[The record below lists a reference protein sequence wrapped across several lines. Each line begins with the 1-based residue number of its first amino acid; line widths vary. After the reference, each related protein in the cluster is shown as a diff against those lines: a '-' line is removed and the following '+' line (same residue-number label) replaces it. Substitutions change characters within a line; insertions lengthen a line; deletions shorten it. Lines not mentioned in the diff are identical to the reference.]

1 MKSSSILSRKIERK
15 AVNLMS
21 NSIVSK
27 KSYGVDVASYQS
39 TTVNYTGA
47 KFALV
52 KLTQGTDYLNPKA
65 TAQIK
70 SAKANGLLV
79 GGYFYANHS
88 NSVSRA
94 RSEAKYAVA
103 KAKALGIP
111 EGSYLADDWE
121 QGSGNSVNGSASAN
135 TDAILAAMQVIKE
148 AGYKPLIYSGAY
160 NLRNRL
166 SISRIVKSFGTCLWV
181 ASYKVSGRQDYAD
194 FNYFPSMDGVA
205 IWQFT
210 DNYRGLGV
218 DGNIC
223 LIDLKIGSGSS
234 QPKPAKKTTES
245 LSLHPVVKWNVGA
258 VAVVSNAKGAYV
270 YTSSKLDK
278 RESDKLKPLGSMWQV
293 FDLENG
299 AVKVGKNQYFDG
311 RAVYVKT
318 NPIAYNDAKHGVAK
332 IVMPH
337 THALDAPKADA
348 GKVYGLELNSE
359 VEIQGRVGRFLK
371 IKELHKG
378 KQVYVTGNRAYIVL

>member
-1 MKSSSILSRKIERK
+1 
-15 AVNLMS
+15 MS
-21 NSIVSK
+21 NSIVLK

-39 TTVNYTGA
+39 TNVSYTGA
-47 KFALV
+47 KFAII

-65 TAQIK
+65 DQQIK

-79 GGYFYANHS
+79 GGYFYANHG
-88 NSVSRA
+88 NSVSKA

-111 EGSYLADDWE
+111 KGSYLADDFE
-121 QGSGNSVNGSASAN
+121 QGSGNSVNGGVQAN
-135 TDAILAAMQVIKE
+135 TDAIMAALQVIKDG
-148 AGYKPLIYSGAY
+148 GYQPLIYSGAFV
-160 NLRNRL
+160 LRNHM
-166 SISRIVKSFGTCLWV
+166 SITRIIKSFGTCLWV

-210 DNYRGLGV
+210 DNYKGYNV

-223 LIDLKIGSGSS
+223 LIDLKISS
-234 QPKPAKKTTES
+234 NSSKPKPAKKTTES
-245 LSLHPVVKWNVGA
+245 LSQHPVVKWNIGA

-278 RESDKLKPLGSMWQV
+278 RESDKLKPCGSMWAV
-293 FDLENG
+293 LGFENG
-299 AVKVGKNQYFDG
+299 AVKVGRDQYFDG
-311 RAVYVKT
+311 RAVYVKA
-318 NPIAYNDAKHGVAK
+318 NPIAYNDSKHAVAK

-348 GKVYGLELNSE
+348 NKVYPLKLGSK
-359 VEIQGRVGRFLK
+359 VEIQGRVGRFLR
-371 IKELHKG
+371 IKEEYHG
-378 KQVYVTGNRAYIVL
+378 KTVYVTGNRAYIVL

>member
-1 MKSSSILSRKIERK
+1 
-15 AVNLMS
+15 MS
-21 NSIVSK
+21 NSTVSK

-39 TTVNYTGA
+39 TSVSYTGA
-47 KFALV
+47 KFAII

-65 TAQIK
+65 DQQIK
-70 SAKANGLLV
+70 SAKAHGLLG
-79 GGYFYANHS
+79 GGYFYANHG
-88 NSVSRA
+88 NSVSKA
-94 RSEAKYAVA
+94 RSEAKYAVT

-111 EGSYLADDWE
+111 EGSYLADDFE
-121 QGSGNSVNGSASAN
+121 QGSGNSVNGGVQAN
-135 TDAILAAMQVIKE
+135 TDAILAAMQEIKS
-148 AGYKPLIYSGAY
+148 AGYQPLIYSGAFV
-160 NLRNRL
+160 LRNHM
-166 SISRIVKSFGTCLWV
+166 SITRIVKSFGTCLWV

-210 DNYRGLGV
+210 DNYKGYNV
-218 DGNIC
+218 DGNIAVV
-223 LIDLKIGSGSS
+223 DLKTSSGNS
-234 QPKPAKKTTES
+234 QSKSTKTAVES
-245 LSLHPVVKWNVGA
+245 LSQHPVCKWNVGA

-278 RESDKLKPLGSMWQV
+278 RESDKLKPCGSIWQV
-293 FDLENG
+293 FGLENG

-311 RAVYVKT
+311 RAVYVKA
-318 NPIAYNDAKHGVAK
+318 NPIAYNDQKHAVAK

-348 GKVYGLELNSE
+348 KKVYGLALNSK
-359 VEIQGRVGRFLK
+359 VEIQGRVGHFLK

>member
-1 MKSSSILSRKIERK
+1 
-15 AVNLMS
+15 MS

-27 KSYGVDVASYQS
+27 KSYGVDVASYQPTS
-39 TTVNYTGA
+39 VNYTGA
-47 KFALV
+47 KFAIV

-65 TAQIK
+65 SAQIK
-70 SAKANGLLV
+70 SAKAHGLLV

-88 NSVSRA
+88 NSVSKA

-111 EGSYLADDWE
+111 EGSYLADDFE
-121 QGSGNSVNGSASAN
+121 QGSGNNVNGSATAN
-135 TDAILAAMQVIKE
+135 TDAIIAAMQVIKE
-148 AGYKPLIYSGAY
+148 AGYKPLVYSGAY
-160 NLRNRL
+160 VLRNRM
-166 SISRIVKSFGTCLWV
+166 SISRIIKTFGTCLWV
-181 ASYKVSGRQDYAD
+181 ASYKISGRQDYAD
-194 FNYFPSMDGVA
+194 FNYFPSMDGIA

-223 LIDLKIGSGSS
+223 LIDLKISS
-234 QPKPAKKTTES
+234 NSSKPKPAKKTTES
-245 LSLHPVVKWNVGA
+245 LSQHPVVKWDIGA

-278 RESDKLKPLGSMWQV
+278 RESDKLKPLGSVWQV
-293 FDLENG
+293 FGIKDG
-299 AVKVGKNQYFDG
+299 AIQVGKNQYFDG
-311 RAVYVKT
+311 RAVYVKA
-318 NPIAYNDAKHGVAK
+318 NPIAYNDSKHAVAK

-348 GKVYGLELNSE
+348 GKVYGLELNSKI
-359 VEIQGRVGRFLK
+359 EIQGRVGRFLR
-371 IKELHKG
+371 IKEKHNG
-378 KQVYVTGNRAYIVL
+378 KTVYVTGNRAYIVL

>member
-1 MKSSSILSRKIERK
+1 
-15 AVNLMS
+15 MS

-39 TTVNYTGA
+39 TTVSYTGA
-47 KFALV
+47 KFAII

-65 TAQIK
+65 NQQIK
-70 SAKANGLLV
+70 SAKAHGLLV
-79 GGYFYANHS
+79 GGYFYANHG
-88 NSVSRA
+88 NSVSKA
-94 RSEAKYAVA
+94 RSEAKYAVT

-111 EGSYLADDWE
+111 EGSYIADDFE
-121 QGSGNSVNGSASAN
+121 QGSGNSVNGGVQAN
-135 TDAILAAMQVIKE
+135 TDAILAAMQEIKS
-148 AGYKPLIYSGAY
+148 AGYQPLIYSGAFV
-160 NLRNRL
+160 LRNHM
-166 SISRIVKSFGTCLWV
+166 SITRIVKSFGTCLWV

-210 DNYRGLGV
+210 DNYKGCNV
-218 DGNIC
+218 DGNIAVV
-223 LIDLKIGSGSS
+223 DLKISSGSS
-234 QPKPAKKTTES
+234 KAKSSKTAVES
-245 LSLHPVVKWNVGA
+245 LSQHPVVKWNVGA
-258 VAVVSNAKGAYV
+258 VAVVSNTKGAYV

-293 FDLENG
+293 FGLENG

-311 RAVYVKT
+311 RAVYVKA
-318 NPIAYNDAKHGVAK
+318 NPIAYNDQKHAVAK

-337 THALDAPKADA
+337 THALDAPKDDA
-348 GKVYGLELNSE
+348 GKVYGLALNSK

>member
-1 MKSSSILSRKIERK
+1 
-15 AVNLMS
+15 MS
-21 NSIVSK
+21 NLTVSK

-39 TTVNYTGA
+39 TSVSYTGA
-47 KFALV
+47 KFAII

-65 TAQIK
+65 DQQIK
-70 SAKANGLLV
+70 SAKAHGLLV
-79 GGYFYANHS
+79 GGYFYANHG
-88 NSVSRA
+88 NSVSKA

-111 EGSYLADDWE
+111 EGSYLADDFE
-121 QGSGNSVNGSASAN
+121 QGSGNSVNGGVQAN
-135 TDAILAAMQVIKE
+135 TDAILAAMQEIKS
-148 AGYKPLIYSGAY
+148 AGYQPLIYSGAFV
-160 NLRNRL
+160 LRNHM
-166 SISRIVKSFGTCLWV
+166 SITRIVKSYGTCLWV

-210 DNYRGLGV
+210 DNYRGLNV

-223 LIDLKIGSGSS
+223 LIDLKISS
-234 QPKPAKKTTES
+234 NSSKPKPANKTVES
-245 LSLHPVVKWNVGA
+245 LSQHPVVKWNV
-258 VAVVSNAKGAYV
+258 
-270 YTSSKLDK
+270 
-278 RESDKLKPLGSMWQV
+278 
-293 FDLENG
+293 G

-311 RAVYVKT
+311 RAVYVKA
-318 NPIAYNDAKHGVAK
+318 NPIAYNDQKHGIAK

-348 GKVYGLELNSE
+348 GKVYGLALNSKI
-359 VEIQGRVGRFLK
+359 EIQGRVGRFLR
-371 IKELHKG
+371 IKEKHKG

>member
-1 MKSSSILSRKIERK
+1 MTEVK
-15 AVNLMS
+15 AR
-21 NSIVSK
+21 
-27 KSYGVDVASYQS
+27 SYGVDVASYQPS
-39 TTVNYTGA
+39 VVSYAGA
-47 KFALV
+47 KFAIV
-52 KLTQGTDYLNPKA
+52 KLTEGTNYLNPKA
-65 TAQIK
+65 GQQIK
-70 SAKANGLLV
+70 SAKDHGYYV

-88 NSVSRA
+88 GSVTQARA
-94 RSEAKYAVA
+94 EAKYAVA

-111 EGSYLADDWE
+111 SGAVLADDFE
-121 QGSGNSVNGSASAN
+121 QGSGNNVNGSATAN
-135 TDAILAAMQVIKE
+135 TDAVIAAMQVIKE
-148 AGYKPLIYSGAY
+148 AGYKPLVYSGAY
-160 NLRNRL
+160 VLRNRV

-223 LIDLKIGSGSS
+223 LIDLKISSNSS
-234 QPKPAKKTTES
+234 QPKPAKKATES
-245 LSLHPVVKWNVGA
+245 LSQHPVVKWNIGA

-293 FDLENG
+293 FGLENG
-299 AVKVGKNQYFDG
+299 AVKVGKDQYFDG
-311 RAVYVKT
+311 RAVYVKA
-318 NPIAYNDAKHGVAK
+318 NPIAYNDQKHAVAK

-348 GKVYGLELNSE
+348 GKVYGLALNSKI
-359 VEIQGRVGRFLK
+359 EIQGRVGHFLK

>member
-1 MKSSSILSRKIERK
+1 
-15 AVNLMS
+15 MS

-27 KSYGVDVASYQS
+27 RSYGVDVASYQS
-39 TTVNYTGA
+39 TSVNYTGA

-111 EGSYLADDWE
+111 EGSYLADDFE
-121 QGSGNSVNGSASAN
+121 QGSGNSVNGGVQAN
-135 TDAILAAMQVIKE
+135 TDAIMAALQVIKDG
-148 AGYKPLIYSGAY
+148 GYQPLVYSGSFV
-160 NLRNRL
+160 LRNHL
-166 SISRIVKSFGTCLWV
+166 SITRIIKTFGTCLWV

-205 IWQFT
+205 IWQFA
-210 DNYRGLGV
+210 DNYRGCDV
-218 DGNIC
+218 DGNIN
-223 LIDLKIGSGSS
+223 LVDLKISS
-234 QPKPAKKTTES
+234 DNHQAKSVKKATES
-245 LSLHPVVKWNVGA
+245 LSQHPVVRWNVGA
-258 VAVVSNAKGAYV
+258 VAVVSNSKGAYV
-270 YTSSKLDK
+270 YTDSKLTK
-278 RESDKLKPLGSMWQV
+278 RESDKLKPQGSLWQV
-293 FDLENG
+293 FGIKDG
-299 AVKVGKNQYFDG
+299 AICVGKNQWFDG
-311 RAVYVKT
+311 RAVYVKA
-318 NPIAYNDAKHGVAK
+318 NPIAYNSEEHGVAK
-332 IVMPH
+332 IILDH

-348 GKVYGLELNSE
+348 DKVYPLKINSK
-359 VEIQGRVGRFLK
+359 VEIQGRVGRFLR
-371 IKELHKG
+371 IKEKHNG
-378 KQVYVTGNRAYIVL
+378 KTVYVTGNRAYIVL

>member
-1 MKSSSILSRKIERK
+1 
-15 AVNLMS
+15 MS

-27 KSYGVDVASYQS
+27 RSYGVDVASYQS
-39 TTVNYTGA
+39 TSVNYTGA

-111 EGSYLADDWE
+111 EGSYIADDFE
-121 QGSGNSVNGSASAN
+121 QGSGNSVNGGVQAN
-135 TDAILAAMQVIKE
+135 TDAIMAAMQVIKD
-148 AGYKPLIYSGAY
+148 AGYQPLVYSGSFV
-160 NLRNRL
+160 LRNHI
-166 SISRIVKSFGTCLWV
+166 SIARIEKTFGTCLWV

-210 DNYRGLGV
+210 DNYRGLNV
-218 DGNIC
+218 DGNIS
-223 LIDLKIGSGSS
+223 LIDLKISS
-234 QPKPAKKTTES
+234 HNHAPKEKKKTVES
-245 LSLHPVVKWNVGA
+245 LSQHPVVKWNIGA
-258 VAVVSNAKGAYV
+258 VAVVANSQGAYV
-270 YTSSKLDK
+270 YTSSKLNK
-278 RESDKLKPLGSMWQV
+278 RESSKLKPCGSVWQV
-293 FDLENG
+293 FGFENG

-311 RAVYVKT
+311 RAVYVKG
-318 NPIAYNDAKHGVAK
+318 NPIAYNDSKHAVAK
-332 IVMPH
+332 IVLPH

-348 GKVYGLELNSE
+348 GKVYGLALNSK

>member
-1 MKSSSILSRKIERK
+1 MSSST
-15 AVNLMS
+15 
-21 NSIVSK
+21 VSK

-39 TTVNYTGA
+39 TSVSYTGA
-47 KFALV
+47 KFAIV

-65 TAQIK
+65 GAQIK

-94 RSEAKYAVA
+94 RAEAKYAVA
-103 KAKALGIP
+103 KAKVLGIP
-111 EGSYLADDWE
+111 EGSYIADDFE
-121 QGSGNSVNGSASAN
+121 QGSGNSVSGSVQAN
-135 TDAILAAMQVIKE
+135 TDAILAAMQEIKS
-148 AGYKPLIYSGAY
+148 AGYQPLIYSGAFV
-160 NLRNRL
+160 LRNHM
-166 SISRIVKSFGTCLWV
+166 SITRIVKSFGTCLWV

-210 DNYRGLGV
+210 NNYRGLGV

-223 LIDLKIGSGSS
+223 LIDLKISSSSS
-234 QPKPAKKTTES
+234 QPKPANKAVES
-245 LSLHPVVKWNVGA
+245 LSQHPVVKWDIGA
-258 VAVVSNAKGAYV
+258 VAVVSNRKGAYV

-278 RESDKLKPLGSMWQV
+278 KESSKLKPCGSVWQV
-293 FDLENG
+293 FGLENG
-299 AVKVGKNQYFDG
+299 AVKVGKSQYFDG
-311 RAVYVKT
+311 RAVYVKA
-318 NPIAYNDAKHGVAK
+318 NPIAYNDSKHAVAK

-348 GKVYGLELNSE
+348 EKVYGLALNSKI
-359 VEIQGRVGRFLK
+359 EIQGRVGRFLR
-371 IKELHKG
+371 IKEKHNG
-378 KQVYVTGNRAYIVL
+378 KTVYVTGNRAYIVL

>member
-1 MKSSSILSRKIERK
+1 MSS
-15 AVNLMS
+15 
-21 NSIVSK
+21 SIVSK
-27 KSYGVDVASYQS
+27 KSYGVDVASYQPTNVS
-39 TTVNYTGA
+39 YTGA
-47 KFALV
+47 KFAII

-65 TAQIK
+65 GTQIK

-79 GGYFYANHS
+79 GGDFYANHS

-94 RSEAKYAVA
+94 RAEAKYAVA

-111 EGSYLADDWE
+111 EGSYIADDFE
-121 QGSGNSVNGSASAN
+121 QGSGNSVNGGVQAN
-135 TDAILAAMQVIKE
+135 TDAIMAAMQVIKD
-148 AGYKPLIYSGAY
+148 AGYQPLIYSGAFV
-160 NLRNRL
+160 LRNHM
-166 SISRIVKSFGTCLWV
+166 SITRIVKSFGTCLWV

-194 FNYFPSMDGVA
+194 FNYFPSMEGVA

-210 DNYRGLGV
+210 DNYRGLNV
-218 DGNIC
+218 DGNIS
-223 LIDLKIGSGSS
+223 LIDLKISS
-234 QPKPAKKTTES
+234 HNHQAKSTKKSTES
-245 LSLHPVVKWNVGA
+245 LSQHPVVKWDIGA

-278 RESDKLKPLGSMWQV
+278 KESSKLKPCGSVWQV
-293 FDLENG
+293 FGLENG
-299 AVKVGKNQYFDG
+299 AVKVGKSQYFDG
-311 RAVYVKT
+311 RAVYVKA
-318 NPIAYNDAKHGVAK
+318 NPIAYNDQKHGIAQ

-348 GKVYGLELNSE
+348 EKVYGLALNSK

-371 IKELHKG
+371 IKDLHKG

>member
-1 MKSSSILSRKIERK
+1 MIAKRKVVK
-15 AVNLMS
+15 NMS
-21 NSIVSK
+21 NSIVLK

-39 TTVNYTGA
+39 TSVSYIGA
-47 KFALV
+47 KFAIV

-65 TAQIK
+65 GAQIK

-94 RSEAKYAVA
+94 RAEAKYAVA

-111 EGSYLADDWE
+111 EGSYLADDFE
-121 QGSGNSVNGSASAN
+121 QGSGNSVNGGVQAN
-135 TDAILAAMQVIKE
+135 TDAVLAAMQVIKE

-160 NLRNRL
+160 NFRNRL
-166 SISRIVKSFGTCLWV
+166 SISRIIKSFGTCLWV
-181 ASYKVSGRQDYAD
+181 ASYKISGRQDYAD

-218 DGNIC
+218 DGNIT
-223 LIDLKIGSGSS
+223 LIDLKISSGSS
-234 QPKPAKKTTES
+234 QSKPANKAVES
-245 LSLHPVVKWNVGA
+245 LSQHPVVKWDIGA

-278 RESDKLKPLGSMWQV
+278 KESSKLKPCGSVWQV
-293 FDLENG
+293 FGLENG
-299 AVKVGKNQYFDG
+299 AVKVGKDQYFDG
-311 RAVYVKT
+311 RAVYVKA
-318 NPIAYNDAKHGVAK
+318 NPIAYNDQKHGIAK

-348 GKVYGLELNSE
+348 EKVYGLALNSKI
-359 VEIQGRVGRFLK
+359 EIQGRAGHFLK